1 MGDQLRHIARPVPAG
16 RRDLGGRLGLVFVH
30 AGSTADQRRVRRKLL
45 DDFTTTLPCRYGGG
59 WGWLISLFWISLP

>member
-1 MGDQLRHIARPVPAG
+1 MGDQLGDVAGGVPVG
-16 RRDLGGRLGLVFVH
+16 RGDLRRGLRLGFVH